1 VRITIRAS
9 VTLVASV
16 MLVAPA
22 RAEPLPDRAKRLFDE
37 GLVLKDHG
45 DPRACDRFAASYSLV
60 AAPGAGINLAE
71 CMEQQGQLLRAWQLY
86 TTAIVEWQRT
96 GQDKKAAVVRE
107 RAKTIEAK
115 LVTLNVEIDEPEL
128 PKLSVTIGSR
138 VIAPKAKIRELAD
151 PGEIEIRAVAP
162 GRAPFVTTVQA
173 DAGATRNV
181 RIMLA
186 PIAVVASDSAPTHR
200 RRSRVALAIG
210 LGAVGAAGMITG
222 TVLFLDARKLQ
233 ADGQTDRARDKA
245 DLATGLGIGG
255 AIFVAAGAV
264 VFALA
269 PRDVT
274 VVPVAT
280 QTTLGVSL
288 TQTF

>member
-1 VRITIRAS
+1 VRITIFAA
-9 VTLVASV
+9 VASV
-16 MLVAPA
+16 MLVASA

-37 GLVLKDHG
+37 GLALKDHG
-45 DPRACDRFAASYSLV
+45 DPRACDRFAESYSLV

-71 CMEQQGQLLRAWQLY
+71 CMEQRGQLLRAWQLY

-107 RAKTIEAK
+107 RAKAIEAK
-115 LVTLNVEIDEPEL
+115 LVTLVVEINEPEL
-128 PKLSVTIGSR
+128 AKLSVTIGRR
-138 VIAPKAKIRELAD
+138 VIEPKAKIRELAD

-162 GRAPFVTTVQA
+162 GRAPFVTTLQA

-181 RIMLA
+181 RITLA
-186 PIAVVASDSAPTHR
+186 PIASEATTDTDR

-210 LGAVGAAGMITG
+210 LGAVGAAGLVTG
-222 TVLFLDARKLQ
+222 TVLFLDARTLQ
-233 ADGQTDRARDKA
+233 ADGQTDRAQHKA
-245 DLATGLGIGG
+245 DLATGFGIGG
-255 AIFVAAGAV
+255 VIFVAAGAV
-264 VFALA
+264 VFAMA

-280 QTTLGVSL
+280 QTTVGVSL
-288 TQTF
+288 SRSF